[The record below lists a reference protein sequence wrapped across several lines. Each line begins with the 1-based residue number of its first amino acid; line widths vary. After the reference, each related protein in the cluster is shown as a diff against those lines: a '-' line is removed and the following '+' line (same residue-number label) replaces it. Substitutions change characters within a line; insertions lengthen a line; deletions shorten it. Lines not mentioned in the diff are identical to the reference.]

1 MSAVTVSFGSK
12 ADIHWTL
19 LNERERPTA
28 EVGNPQREEH
38 MRASGLIGA
47 IVGMLGAGINTSDR
61 RHVSRTDRGL
71 SQGLI
76 AESLSEL
83 IVGNA

>member
-1 MSAVTVSFGSK
+1 
-12 ADIHWTL
+12 
-19 LNERERPTA
+19 
-28 EVGNPQREEH
+28 
-38 MRASGLIGA
+38 MRASGLICA
-47 IVGMLGAGINTSDR
+47 IVGMLGAAINTSDR

-76 AESLSEL
+76 AESLSQL